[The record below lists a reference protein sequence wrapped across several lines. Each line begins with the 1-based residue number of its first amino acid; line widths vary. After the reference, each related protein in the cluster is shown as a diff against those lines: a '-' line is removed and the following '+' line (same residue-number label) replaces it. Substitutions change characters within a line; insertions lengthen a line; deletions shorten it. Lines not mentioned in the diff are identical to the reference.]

1 MAQSRLHGVATI
13 YTRLEG
19 MVKVGAISNVDIP
32 IWFNVY
38 KRFPPRRPPDAER
51 PLVQKPLKPILY
63 PEDNLRAQFYKTYHN
78 STMSGDK
85 GLLTAENF
93 KGGIAE
99 AFLNSFEIVKK
110 LRPQYYDDDVWYLTQ
125 RWIHDG
131 MGLTLT
137 HRGDAV
143 TTAEMKSVERKMTN
157 LEFLNEEEIR
167 NFLERIEK
175 EELVEEE
182 EEEDAG
188 AR

>member
-131 MGLTLT
+131 MGEGNCSYGILIILQLCFC
-137 HRGDAV
+137 
-143 TTAEMKSVERKMTN
+143 TAAKVVSETN
-157 LEFLNEEEIR
+157 NLPSIR
-167 NFLERIEK
+167 IGK
-175 EELVEEE
+175 V
-182 EEEDAG
+182 
-188 AR
+188 